1 MIQIPITHKINHL
14 FNILHPQTSS
24 IVLNVGQLCFLF
36 LALLATFHSIFLL
49 KFRKKTPS
57 ISPLIAEYD
66 DYTDDE
72 DETCSISSASSES
85 EDDEEEV
92 EEENRTGEYFRFR
105 GDDGDGGFL
114 SSCRSIGDMFSLS
127 EITNSKSVVKL
138 WDTIGLGL
146 GFGLDDSDCN
156 YDGSI
161 VAVYGTDEKLRA
173 SSEVWDTRVRRRIPA
188 VIGEWAP
195 GIGKTVGIVSGG
207 RQKIYVR
214 DDGRC
219 KLTVGDTRNVISPL
233 GYVTES
239 QLDLW
244 WPNSYMLKI

>member
-1 MIQIPITHKINHL
+1 MIQILVTHKINHL
-14 FNILHPQTSS
+14 FNFLPPQSS
-24 IVLNVGQLCFLF
+24 SVLLNLCKLCT
-36 LALLATFHSIFLL
+36 LLLTLIATFHAILIL
-49 KFRKKTPS
+49 KFRRKTPS
-57 ISPLIAEYD
+57 ISPHVADYD
-66 DYTDDE
+66 YSDDE
-72 DETCSISSASSES
+72 DDETCSLSSATSES
-85 EDDEEEV
+85 EDEEEEI
-92 EEENRTGEYFRFR
+92 EEENRTGEYFRFG

-161 VAVYGTDEKLRA
+161 VAVYGTDEKLSA

-195 GIGKTVGIVSGG
+195 GMERRLELFPVEG
-207 RQKIYVR
+207 RR
-214 DDGRC
+214 F
-219 KLTVGDTRNVISPL
+219 T
-233 GYVTES
+233 
-239 QLDLW
+239 
-244 WPNSYMLKI
+244 